1 MKKLVRLFMFL
12 SLVIICT
19 SSFVIFAGTKEG
31 DELVS
36 YGDFEFKADE
46 LVFPDPVFGQEYGN
60 AAGWG
65 SLAFDSAA
73 LVMVDPDDSNNT
85 VMKLSYLD
93 EGQAWSSFFRFLSI
107 NGGTIYDISI
117 DFKIVGSTDNI
128 GFRFAGAPALE
139 VVFLNHESKTA
150 IDGKDGWYNV
160 KFQFDTATG
169 SYDSIALWFNS
180 LSSAENY
187 ALLDN
192 ISVQEVDSDIE
203 LNVGG
208 DFEGWLQYAP
218 ALELS
223 ETANS
228 YGYFGSLST
237 VGTGNAVIGSTGYL
251 GYEVLLNAS
260 NYRSSF
266 DFTIDD
272 LTNAEATVDF
282 YSDSDTLITSK
293 AFISEGAVVSENV
306 TLVDNVYS
314 FVADLNIADAA
325 SYIKINYSGDSS
337 LVLDNLSVKE
347 LIDIPDNPFDPD
359 TTYYEINQYFQ
370 NGDFEAFA
378 SGTVFSEEQ
387 LEGAWGSISLDGPA
401 VISEVDGSK
410 VMDLTKTAGKMY
422 TSSFV
427 ITPPELMVNDLLR
440 LRFDYKLDLE
450 SSIENINVVNASFV
464 GASNQ
469 DYYTV
474 DLKSLEDQDLTVGNE
489 LLNMPIKV
497 TDNGSGWFT
506 VEVDFKVDSELLIKC
521 NSVRF
526 LFTPLSDNDHLY
538 VDNVEL
544 VLLDDE
550 EPNNLATNIAINEDD
565 QDLNIGDD
573 VTLTASVT
581 PSDATNATYVWSS
594 SDETI
599 ATVDASGKV
608 TALAKGA
615 VTITVS
621 LADESLSDSI
631 IVTVLE
637 AGTGCS
643 TGCAASQSIAQAI
656 GSFILAFGAI
666 LFIKKR

>member
-440 LRFDYKLDLE
+440 LIFDYKLDLE